1 MDRDSHCDWLPKY
14 VAHCALITFPAKV
27 SKKSRKKNLAAG
39 KKASDAWQVLL
50 DEYTKQRKRQSGQG
64 AKVTWKFFESMS
76 FYAAAC
82 DPRAG

>member
-1 MDRDSHCDWLPKY
+1 
-14 VAHCALITFPAKV
+14 
-27 SKKSRKKNLAAG
+27 
-39 KKASDAWQVLL
+39 VLR